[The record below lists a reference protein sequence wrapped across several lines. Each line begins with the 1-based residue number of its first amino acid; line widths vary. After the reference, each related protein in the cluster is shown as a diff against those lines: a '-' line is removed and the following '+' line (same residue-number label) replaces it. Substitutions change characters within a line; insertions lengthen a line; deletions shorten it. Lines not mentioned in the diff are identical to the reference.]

1 MIYYNPLQY
10 IHRFRFNSSD
20 ANEDNDLTTTPSFS
34 NSDSSNSFSCFT
46 QQSTSSSNIIQ
57 ETSCLKQI
65 KMSQF
70 TINKATKI
78 KMDNALAYFI
88 ATSMM
93 PYSLV
98 EKEGFQTFVR
108 ALNPSYKLP
117 SRKTLTES
125 RIPELYSETRT
136 NVGNII
142 KNVDFLSLTTD
153 CWTSTS
159 NQPFIALTCH
169 FINSSSGLS
178 SACLGC
184 VELSEDHTGDNIAD
198 ILHMLL
204 LDYEIP
210 EWKICSMTTD
220 HGANMIKA
228 VKNMNIS
235 HVDCY
240 GHSLNIA
247 VSRILKM
254 EEVMNVVH
262 KVKDIY
268 NIFAH
273 SWKSVREMGKIQE
286 KFGLPQKKFP
296 SFSKTRWWSILELIN
311 TIIEQELGLTSF
323 LRGYKNGEFKKLC
336 LRENEIDILKN
347 LSSVLQPIR
356 EITDNLAADSYV
368 TGSAII
374 PIISSLNSKLAN
386 VVESSNINDIITEI
400 NFDEPDHLQNNNII
414 KKMYE
419 IVIGVLNQR
428 YTNNV
433 TLMLCT
439 AVDPRFKVD
448 YIDDLP
454 YIKNL
459 LIEMCEITF
468 KSWQQSKDDRNQI
481 MCLNVQPE
489 VKKKKTGLFAI
500 FQAPPNNDYTE
511 RVNNN
516 I

>member
-1 MIYYNPLQY
+1 
-10 IHRFRFNSSD
+10 
-20 ANEDNDLTTTPSFS
+20 
-34 NSDSSNSFSCFT
+34 
-46 QQSTSSSNIIQ
+46 
-57 ETSCLKQI
+57 
-65 KMSQF
+65 
-70 TINKATKI
+70 
-78 KMDNALAYFI
+78 
-88 ATSMM
+88 
-93 PYSLV
+93 
-98 EKEGFQTFVR
+98 
-108 ALNPSYKLP
+108 
-117 SRKTLTES
+117 
-125 RIPELYSETRT
+125 
-136 NVGNII
+136 
-142 KNVDFLSLTTD
+142 
-153 CWTSTS
+153 
-159 NQPFIALTCH
+159 
-169 FINSSSGLS
+169 
-178 SACLGC
+178 
-184 VELSEDHTGDNIAD
+184 
-198 ILHMLL
+198 MLL

-210 EWKICSMTTD
+210 EWKICSMATD

-273 SWKSVREMGKIQE
+273 SSKSVCEMGKIQE

-489 VKKKKTGLFAI
+489 VKKKKLDCLQFFKLLLITIIRKG
-500 FQAPPNNDYTE
+500 
-511 RVNNN
+511 
-516 I
+516 

>member
-1 MIYYNPLQY
+1 MPNLRLIAIVVLSIIYHVPNFFNFSPPNYYFLSTFLQFMNYYNPLQY

-198 ILHMLL
+198 ILL
-204 LDYEIP
+204 
-210 EWKICSMTTD
+210 
-220 HGANMIKA
+220 
-228 VKNMNIS
+228 
-235 HVDCY
+235 CY
-240 GHSLNIA
+240 
-247 VSRILKM
+247 
-254 EEVMNVVH
+254 
-262 KVKDIY
+262 
-268 NIFAH
+268 F
-273 SWKSVREMGKIQE
+273 
-286 KFGLPQKKFP
+286 
-296 SFSKTRWWSILELIN
+296 
-311 TIIEQELGLTSF
+311 
-323 LRGYKNGEFKKLC
+323 
-336 LRENEIDILKN
+336 
-347 LSSVLQPIR
+347 
-356 EITDNLAADSYV
+356 
-368 TGSAII
+368 
-374 PIISSLNSKLAN
+374 
-386 VVESSNINDIITEI
+386 
-400 NFDEPDHLQNNNII
+400 
-414 KKMYE
+414 
-419 IVIGVLNQR
+419 
-428 YTNNV
+428 
-433 TLMLCT
+433 
-439 AVDPRFKVD
+439 
-448 YIDDLP
+448 
-454 YIKNL
+454 
-459 LIEMCEITF
+459 
-468 KSWQQSKDDRNQI
+468 
-481 MCLNVQPE
+481 
-489 VKKKKTGLFAI
+489 
-500 FQAPPNNDYTE
+500 
-511 RVNNN
+511 
-516 I
+516 